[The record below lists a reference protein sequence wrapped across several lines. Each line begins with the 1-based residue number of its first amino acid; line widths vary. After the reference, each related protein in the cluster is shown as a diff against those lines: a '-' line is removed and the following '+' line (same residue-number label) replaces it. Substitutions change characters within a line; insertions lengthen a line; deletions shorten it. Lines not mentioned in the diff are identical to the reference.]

1 MKTIGMI
8 GGSTWVS
15 TIDYYRYINRLVNQE
30 LGGVHSA
37 KILMYS
43 FNFNFIKKNAE
54 MDDWQAI
61 SKRIIEESRRLIH
74 SGADCIVLCANTLH
88 YIADEVED
96 NVSVPVIDIAD
107 AVGKKI
113 QAKGMKNAGLLGT
126 KFTMEKEFYHKKLE
140 KYGIHAI
147 IPNEKERD
155 RIHNIILNELSREII
170 NTRSKKEVQETIG
183 KLEAQGAEAIIL
195 ACTELPLMMHPNDVD
210 CSLINSTQIHAEAI
224 VKWVFKE

>member
-15 TIDYYRYINRLVNQE
+15 TVDYYRYINRLVNKE

-54 MDDWQAI
+54 IDDWQAI
-61 SKRIIEESRRLIH
+61 TKRIIKESRRLIH

-88 YIADEVED
+88 YVADEVED

-107 AVGKKI
+107 AAGKKI
-113 QAKGMKNAGLLGT
+113 QSKGINKVGLLGT
-126 KFTMEKEFYHKKLE
+126 QFTMEKDFYHKKLE
-140 KYGIHAI
+140 KYGIKAI
-147 IPNEKERD
+147 TPSAEYRQAIHRIILDELSMDEINEKSK
-155 RIHNIILNELSREII
+155 HKILEAINELK
-170 NTRSKKEVQETIG
+170 N
-183 KLEAQGAEAIIL
+183 QGADAIVL
-195 ACTELPLMMHPNDVD
+195 ACTELPLVISAKDVD
-210 CSLINSTQIHAEAI
+210 IPLFNSTLIHSEAI

>member
-15 TIDYYRYINRLVNQE
+15 TTDYYRYINRLVNQE

-54 MDDWQAI
+54 IDDWQAI
-61 SKRIIEESRRLIH
+61 SKRIIRESRRLIH

-88 YIADEVED
+88 YVADDVED
-96 NVSVPVIDIAD
+96 NVSVPVINIAE
-107 AVGKKI
+107 AVGKKL
-113 QAKGMKNAGLLGT
+113 QAKGMKKVGLLGT
-126 KFTMEKEFYHKKLE
+126 KFTMEKDFYHKKLE
-140 KYGIHAI
+140 KYGVKAITPTPGYRQDIH
-147 IPNEKERD
+147 R
-155 RIHNIILNELSREII
+155 IILDELSMDEI
-170 NTRSKKEVQETIG
+170 NERSKHIL
-183 KLEAQGAEAIIL
+183 LEAIRELKNQGAEAILL
-195 ACTELPLMMHPNDVD
+195 ACTELPLVICEKDVD
-210 CSLINSTQIHAEAI
+210 IALFNSTLIHSEAI